1 MTIQRQFILPNCTFS
16 LEGISNSVSDA
27 TLGGSLD
34 VLLRLECQ
42 FGDLTQP
49 LTGGLDLLNSLIQAT
64 NQCTQSWMS
73 GVPHRR
79 LTKLNQDQSAVHLLP
94 KTGDGFELTI
104 PQALLNEPPS
114 GAADPIRV
122 NLNTI
127 QLFDLVEAL
136 DQLLADQQTL
146 PNLSLAV
153 RPLSRSEAAS
163 GQALQKSTPAI
174 LGAASIAIA
183 AAGFYFLP
191 VPKASPPP
199 KDQPQPTSTDA
210 PTPGTLPPGVSIP
223 TPGVTTEPAPGES
236 PSPSPADESP
246 TLAPTEES
254 PSSVPPEE
262 SPTPSPAPES
272 PNPSPDASP

>member
-1 MTIQRQFILPNCTFS
+1 MTIQRQFILPNCTFN

-27 TLGGSLD
+27 ALGGSLD

-64 NQCTQSWMS
+64 NQCTQAWMS

-94 KTGDGFELTI
+94 KSEDGFELTV
-104 PQALLNEPPS
+104 PMSLLNES
-114 GAADPIRV
+114 AQFAEDPLTI
-122 NLNTI
+122 NLTTI
-127 QLFDLVEAL
+127 QLFDLVEAI

-163 GQALQKSTPAI
+163 GQALQKSTSAV
-174 LGAASIAIA
+174 LGAASVAIA
-183 AAGFYFLP
+183 ASAFYFLP
-191 VPKASPPP
+191 VPNASPPP
-199 KDQPQPTSTDA
+199 KDPPKTESTDA
-210 PTPGTLPPGVSIP
+210 PVPGGATPPDVSIP
-223 TPGVTTEPAPGES
+223 VSPIPGE
-236 PSPSPADESP
+236 A
-246 TLAPTEES
+246 
-254 PSSVPPEE
+254 
-262 SPTPSPAPES
+262 PSPAPTGEA
-272 PNPSPDASP
+272 PSPDQDAPVPTPEASP

>member
-1 MTIQRQFILPNCTFS
+1 MTIQRQFSLPNCTLD

-27 TLGGSLD
+27 ALGESLD

-42 FGDLTQP
+42 FGNLAQP

-94 KTGDGFELTI
+94 QEEDGFELTV
-104 PQALLNEPPS
+104 PTSLLNES
-114 GAADPIRV
+114 SQYAEDPLTV
-122 NLNTI
+122 HLTTI

-146 PNLSLAV
+146 PNLSLSV

-163 GQALQKSTPAI
+163 GQPLQKFS
-174 LGAASIAIA
+174 ASSV
-183 AAGFYFLP
+183 GGSECCDRSLC
-191 VPKASPPP
+191 
-199 KDQPQPTSTDA
+199 
-210 PTPGTLPPGVSIP
+210 LLL
-223 TPGVTTEPAPGES
+223 
-236 PSPSPADESP
+236 PADP
-246 TLAPTEES
+246 
-254 PSSVPPEE
+254 
-262 SPTPSPAPES
+262 
-272 PNPSPDASP
+272 

>member
-1 MTIQRQFILPNCTFS
+1 MTVQRQFNLPHCTLS

-27 TLGGSLD
+27 VLGDSLD

-42 FGDLTQP
+42 FGNLAKP

-79 LTKLNQDQSAVHLLP
+79 LKKLNQDQSAVHLMP
-94 KTGDGFELTI
+94 KEEDGFELTI
-104 PQALLNEPPS
+104 PKSLLSES
-114 GAADPIRV
+114 TDYAEDPIRV
-122 NLNTI
+122 GLTTV

-163 GQALQKSTPAI
+163 GQALTKSTPMV
-174 LGAASIAIA
+174 LGAVSVAIA
-183 AAGFYFLP
+183 ASAFYFVP
-191 VPKASPPP
+191 VPKVSPPP
-199 KDQPQPTSTDA
+199 KNQPTPASTDA
-210 PTPGTLPPGVSIP
+210 PNPIPGTTVPPGTAPESAPASPGAEAVPENSAIP
-223 TPGVTTEPAPGES
+223 EPPPGTAPAPEPPPADSLETAPEPAPS
-236 PSPSPADESP
+236 DASA
-246 TLAPTEES
+246 
-254 PSSVPPEE
+254 
-262 SPTPSPAPES
+262 PTPSP
-272 PNPSPDASP
+272 